1 MALSMAG
8 PVGVAIDTVTQTLLS
23 RQRGCERILVGWRRR
38 PWRTMQTRSLLRP
51 GEGLGIVEVVELIMR
66 DTFESFLREPV
77 ISAAEA

>member
-1 MALSMAG
+1 
-8 PVGVAIDTVTQTLLS
+8 
-23 RQRGCERILVGWRRR
+23 
-38 PWRTMQTRSLLRP
+38 MQTRSLLRP